1 MSMRQGE
8 KFRMKILFCDHC
20 NGRNILGSEELEEI
34 SQGQYRCQICDR
46 IIQPT
51 SSKDIIDTS
60 SFKLLFIDD
69 EQGFLHI
76 MDKIMS
82 KDYSVTIAANGADG
96 FDLAKTTEPDLILLD
111 ISLPDIDG
119 YELCK
124 SMKLHGDTCHIP
136 IFFVTAHDSDIEE
149 QKGFEVGAID
159 YITKPISIQVLH
171 AKIALHL
178 RMKQLSC

>member
-1 MSMRQGE
+1 
-8 KFRMKILFCDHC
+8 MKILFCDQC
-20 NGRNILGSEELEEI
+20 NGRNVLNSEELEKI
-34 SQGQYRCQICDR
+34 DRSQYSCRICGR
-46 IIQPT
+46 VIPQV
-51 SSKDIIDTS
+51 SHGDIIDTG
-60 SFKLLFIDD
+60 SFKLLFVDD

-171 AKIALHL
+171 AKVALHL
-178 RMKQLSC
+178 RMKQLSCS

>member
-1 MSMRQGE
+1 
-8 KFRMKILFCDHC
+8 MKIVFCDAC
-20 NGRNILGSEELEEI
+20 NGRNILNSEELEKI
-34 SQGQYRCQICDR
+34 DQSPYRCQICNR
-46 IIQPT
+46 VIQQA
-51 SSKDIIDTS
+51 SYGDSIDTG

-96 FDLAKTTEPDLILLD
+96 FELAQKTQPDLILLD
-111 ISLPDIDG
+111 ISLPGIDG
-119 YELCK
+119 YELCR
-124 SMKLHGDTCHIP
+124 SMKRHKETCHIP
-136 IFFVTAHDSDIEE
+136 IFFVTAHDRDIEE

-171 AKIALHL
+171 GKIALHL
-178 RMKQLSC
+178 RMKQLSCS